1 MPFFAGYRASKAGL
15 SAVDESPRAED
26 ESPRA
31 ELAPVGV
38 RPVEILPVRAIVD
51 AIEDP
56 PSPLRVA
63 CDPMGAALLEAWR
76 AGSDEESIAGCLAV
90 FDVGGAQS
98 ARPSRT

>member
-1 MPFFAGYRASKAGL
+1 MSRHGPKMSRHGPSWHRL
-15 SAVDESPRAED
+15 
-26 ESPRA
+26 
-31 ELAPVGV
+31 GV

-98 ARPSRT
+98 ARPSRI